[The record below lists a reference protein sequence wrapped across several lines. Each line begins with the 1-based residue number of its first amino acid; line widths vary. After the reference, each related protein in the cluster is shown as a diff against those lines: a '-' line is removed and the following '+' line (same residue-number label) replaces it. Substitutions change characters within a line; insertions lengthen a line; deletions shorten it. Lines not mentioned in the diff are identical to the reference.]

1 LGVRIFNLAKELG
14 MSSKELMAYLE
25 TQGHHVKNHM
35 CTIPDPVAQILKDRL
50 PKRNAK
56 LGIRPKAPAA
66 GAPAEAVPSGT
77 PKVGPPAKP
86 APVPEIPPTARPSI
100 VGKAKPVIS
109 TQSTPPRFVASPTPA
124 SILTTPVE
132 EVDEE
137 AGEKDKQGKDKAQKT
152 GKDIPPTRKRVFP
165 GSPDFGMDVFGNTRT
180 GVRRVVRR
188 VEPARPGR
196 EEEAPSVGGPKSVQ
210 ISPPI
215 TVKDFSAATGIKA
228 NEIIG
233 KLMREGQMLTMNS
246 YLPQEILGK
255 LAQDFSIELSYKK
268 KDEDLEA
275 AIQALDTLTPQPEK
289 LMPRAPVVTFMGH
302 VDHGKTSLL
311 DKIRMTKI
319 TQGESGGI
327 TQHLGSYRVDR
338 GDVHV
343 VFIDTPGHKAF
354 TAMRA
359 RGANLTDVAVLVVA
373 ADEGPMPQ
381 TEEAISH
388 AKAAGVRIVVA
399 LNKIDKPT
407 ANIPRCKEMLAKL
420 DLIPVE
426 WGGATEY
433 VEVSALTSQGIDNL
447 LTTVSLE
454 SQILDLKADP
464 TRPGIGTVL
473 DAHSDAGRGIIATVL
488 VQNGTLRT
496 GDIVLCGTAYGK
508 VRGMWFNGIQAV
520 TEALPSTP
528 VQISGL
534 SEVPDAGDRLYVL
547 PDIGQ
552 ARQLAEDRLRKK
564 REATRAERDVIT
576 LENLFTHLER
586 EEVKELRLVLKADV
600 KGSLEVLKKS
610 VGELSTE
617 AIKVKIL
624 HSGVGGISQDDILL
638 ADASKAIVVGFHVT
652 ADERARAVAEECRI
666 EIRTYEVIYELLD
679 EIRQA
684 MEDRLAPK
692 RREQVKGHLRVQQ
705 IYRAS
710 KVGNIAGCR
719 VTSGTVARTDK
730 IRLVRDGRVVYTGEI
745 SSLKRHKDDVRE
757 VREGFECGLKI
768 ANYEDIK
775 EGDVIEAYSIV
786 EEKSRL

>member
-1 LGVRIFNLAKELG
+1 MGVRIFNLAKELD
-14 MSSKELMAYLE
+14 MSSKELMTYLE
-25 TQGHHVKNHM
+25 TQGHNVKNHM
-35 CTIPDPVAQILKDRL
+35 CTIPDTVAQILRDRL

-56 LGIRPKAPAA
+56 LGIKPKAAASSGLAESAAGGATKAATPLKGA
-66 GAPAEAVPSGT
+66 GAPDGVAA
-77 PKVGPPAKP
+77 AK
-86 APVPEIPPTARPSI
+86 PSI
-100 VGKAKPVIS
+100 VGKAKPVIP
-109 TQSTPPRFVASPTPA
+109 TPSTPPRFIASPTPA
-124 SILTTPVE
+124 SILSAPAQEVE
-132 EVDEE
+132 GE
-137 AGEKDKQGKDKAQKT
+137 AGEKDKEGKDKAQKA
-152 GKDIPPTRKRVFP
+152 GKEIPPTRKRVFP

-188 VEPARPGR
+188 AEPARPGR
-196 EEEAPSVGGPKSVQ
+196 DSEAPSEAGPKTVQ
-210 ISPPI
+210 ISSPV

-228 NEIIG
+228 TEIIG

-246 YLPQEILGK
+246 YLPQEVLGK
-255 LAQDFSIELSYKK
+255 LAQEFSIELLFKNRE
-268 KDEDLEA
+268 EDLETS
-275 AIQALDTLTPQPEK
+275 IKALETLPPQPER
-289 LMPRAPVVTFMGH
+289 LLPRAPVVTFMGH

-311 DKIRMTKI
+311 DKIRLTKI

-381 TEEAISH
+381 TEEAINH

-399 LNKIDKPT
+399 LNKVDKPT

-420 DLIPVE
+420 DLIPIE

-496 GDIVLCGTAYGK
+496 GDCILCGTAYGK
-508 VRGMWFNGIQAV
+508 VRGMWFNGIQSV

-534 SEVPDAGDRLYVL
+534 SDVPEAGDRLYVL
-547 PDIGQ
+547 SNIAQ
-552 ARQLAEDRLRKK
+552 ARQFAEERLRKK
-564 REATRAERDVIT
+564 RDSARSERQMIT
-576 LENLFTHLER
+576 LENLFTHLEAS
-586 EEVKELRLVLKADV
+586 ETKELRLVLKADV

-610 VGELSTE
+610 VNELSTE

-624 HSGVGGISQDDILL
+624 HTAVGGISQDDILL
-638 ADASKAIVVGFHVT
+638 ADASQAIVVGFHVA
-652 ADERARAVAEECRI
+652 ADERARAAADECKV
-666 EIRTYEVIYELLD
+666 EIRTYQLIYELLD

-692 RREQVKGHLRVQQ
+692 RREQIRGHLRIQQ

-710 KVGNIAGCR
+710 KIGNIAGCR
-719 VTSGTVARTDK
+719 VTAGTITRTDK
-730 IRLVRDGRVVYTGEI
+730 IRLVREGRVIYTGDI
-745 SSLKRHKDDVRE
+745 GSLKRLKDDVRE
-757 VREGFECGLKI
+757 VRDGFECGLKI

-775 EGDVIEAYSIV
+775 EGDVIEAFAIV